1 MIHQLRNSTVRLK
14 LAGMALATG
23 LALGMSVV
31 IPSHTT
37 EVRAAIVVVI
47 CLGLWLTEVVPPF
60 IPTLVLW
67 VAVPL
72 LLGRSND
79 EFGLPSVLRWSADPV
94 LALFFGG
101 FALSVAATRHG
112 IDERIAALASRFS
125 GGHRIGLVAAAAFA
139 TAVLS
144 MWMSNIAAAAMMIA
158 ALRPLYAEMKPQE
171 PFRRALLLAVA
182 FGADF
187 GGIATPVGSGPNAI
201 AVAAASRQAPIT
213 FLGWMMF
220 GVPLAVTLTTVTVG
234 LLVTRFHVHGRVV
247 LSLPSIRPWSKPSMA
262 VVIVFLGTV
271 AAWLAEPLHGMSSAM
286 VSLATSAVLFG
297 SGLLKPEDLSR
308 IDWATLML
316 ISGGLALGRL
326 LEHSGLITAAVG
338 ATNLTHA
345 PRIGALFVLVLASAT
360 LSALMSNTATAT
372 MLVPLA
378 AAVDPSASTI
388 VLVAVGASLGCTAR
402 HQHAPQRHGVWRR
415 HQSVGSARAR
425 SDPDAGGLRAHRPHR
440 TSSTAASW
448 NPLTDVRRCPSVTR
462 AL

>member
-1 MIHQLRNSTVRLK
+1 MNRLGTPVLLK
-14 LAGMALATG
+14 LASVALATCV
-23 LALGMSVV
+23 ALGVSFVT
-31 IPSHTT
+31 PSYTT
-37 EVRAAIVVVI
+37 ELRAAIVAMI
-47 CLGLWLTEVVPPF
+47 CLGLWLTEAVPPF
-60 IPTLVLW
+60 VPTLVLW

-72 LLGRSND
+72 LLGASSE
-79 EFGLPSVLRWSADPV
+79 EFGLASVLSWSADPV

-112 IDERIAALASRFS
+112 IDERIAAVASRFS

-158 ALRPLYAEMKPQE
+158 ALRPLYTEMEPQE

-201 AVAAASRQAPIT
+201 AVAAASRQTPIT

-220 GVPLAVTLTTVTVG
+220 GVPLAFTLTTVAVA
-234 LLVTRFHVHGRVV
+234 LLVARFHVHGRLV
-247 LSLPSIRPWSKPSMA
+247 LSLPSIRPWSMPSVA

-271 AAWLAEPLHGMSSAM
+271 AAWVAEPLHGMSSAM
-286 VSLATSAVLFG
+286 ISLATSAVLFG
-297 SGLLKPEDLSR
+297 SGLLKPEDLGR
-308 IDWATLML
+308 IDWATLVL
-316 ISGGLALGRL
+316 IGGGLALGRL
-326 LEHSGLITAAVG
+326 LEQSGLITAAVG

-345 PRIGALFVLVLASAT
+345 PRMAALFVLVLVSAT

-378 AAVDPSASTI
+378 AAIDPSPSTI
-388 VLVAVGASLGCTAR
+388 ILVAVGASLGVPLVISTPPNAMVYGEGIKASDLLVPGLILMLGGCVLIVLTGPAVL
-402 HQHAPQRHGVWRR
+402 QR
-415 HQSVGSARAR
+415 
-425 SDPDAGGLRAHRPHR
+425 AGIP
-440 TSSTAASW
+440 
-448 NPLTDVRRCPSVTR
+448 
-462 AL
+462 